1 MNIHSKTRAKSE
13 VSDNFS
19 NTLVLQSHRQPLPY
33 PWIESCL
40 DSVARW
46 SEINNFDYRFIGNE
60 LFDLVAAPLLD
71 KTAKQTVIATDLAR
85 LHALRDGLRQG
96 YQTVIWCD
104 ADFLIF
110 NPLEFVLP
118 DSSYALG
125 REVWVQV
132 DTNSRLK
139 AYGKVHNAFLMFR
152 AGNSFLDFYT
162 ETAERLLHLNTGVMP
177 PQFIGPKLLTAMH
190 NIAIC
195 PVMETAGMLSPLVSR
210 DLIKGQGGALDLFR
224 KKSPVP
230 ICAAN
235 LCSSLVDQEAMSNEA
250 MADLIERLME
260 SGVGQ
265 RLPR

>member
-1 MNIHSKTRAKSE
+1 MESK
-13 VSDNFS
+13 NNLL

-46 SEINNFDYRFIGNE
+46 SEINNFDYRFIGDE
-60 LFDLVAAPLLD
+60 LFDSVPASLLG
-71 KTAKQTVIATDLAR
+71 KTKTQKVIATDLAR
-85 LHALRDGLRQG
+85 LHALQDGLRQG

-110 NPLEFVLP
+110 NPLAFVLP

-139 AYGKVHNAFLMFR
+139 AYSKVHNAFLMFR

-162 ETAERLLHLNTGVMP
+162 ETAERLLNLNTGVMP
-177 PQFIGPKLLTAMH
+177 PQFVGPKLLTAMH
-190 NIAIC
+190 NIAIFA
-195 PVMETAGMLSPLVSR
+195 VMETAGMLSPLVIR

-224 KKSPVP
+224 KKSPEQ

-235 LCSSLVDQEAMSNEA
+235 LCSSLVEQDAMTNEE
-250 MADLIERLME
+250 MAGLIEGLME
-260 SGVGQ
+260 NGVG
-265 RLPR
+265 